1 MNIALWPLALYF
13 FAVLALAVVMIGLS
27 QLLGERHKERTTGEP
42 YESGIAPTGSARI
55 RFDANFYL
63 IAVFFVIFDLETL
76 FIISWAIAVRE
87 LGWTGY
93 IEVVIFIGILFV
105 ALIYLWGVG
114 GLDLGAKNRHRVMN
128 RISQRTRQ

>member
-1 MNIALWPLALYF
+1 LNVALWPLGLYF
-13 FAVLALAVVMIGLS
+13 FAVLALVVMMIGLS

-42 YESGIAPTGSARI
+42 YESGIVPTGSARI

-93 IEVVIFIGILFV
+93 IEIVIFIGILFV

-114 GLDLGAKNRHRVMN
+114 GLDLGAKNKPGATN
-128 RISQRTRQ
+128 RLSQRTRL